1 MLQYNLNSLRCCQ
14 SNQSWKINYS
24 FWGQRVADGVLVVAV
39 VVGVGVV
46 VAGVGVVDL
55 DVAVVAAERKIFAL
69 ALTHQKFVGRIHLCV
84 SPDCLS

>member
-1 MLQYNLNSLRCCQ
+1 MLQFNLNSLRCCQ

-46 VAGVGVVDL
+46 VAGVGVGVVDL
-55 DVAVVAAERKIFAL
+55 DVGDVAVVAAERKIFAL
-69 ALTHQKFVGRIHLCV
+69 ALTHQKLVG
-84 SPDCLS
+84 